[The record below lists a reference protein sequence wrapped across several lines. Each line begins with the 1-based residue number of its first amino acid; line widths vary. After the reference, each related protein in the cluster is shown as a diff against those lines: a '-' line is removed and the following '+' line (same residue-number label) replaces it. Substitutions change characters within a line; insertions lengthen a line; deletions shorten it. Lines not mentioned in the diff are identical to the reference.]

1 MGYRIIVG
9 PSTVGTISGKFPINF
24 YSRKH
29 DSCVFVSE
37 VMNCE
42 SGKWY
47 DCNDS
52 WVKQISGHDAESSS
66 AYVLFYVMKNGVKV
80 IP

>member
-1 MGYRIIVG
+1 
-9 PSTVGTISGKFPINF
+9 
-24 YSRKH
+24 
-29 DSCVFVSE
+29 
-37 VMNCE
+37 MNKE

-52 WVKQISGHDAESSS
+52 WVKQISAPDSESSS

-80 IP
+80 TPWIEAAPLFLTDYEWS

>member
-1 MGYRIIVG
+1 
-9 PSTVGTISGKFPINF
+9 
-24 YSRKH
+24 
-29 DSCVFVSE
+29 
-37 VMNCE
+37 MNCE

-52 WVKQISGHDAESSS
+52 WVKQISGHDSESSS

-80 IP
+80 TP

>member
-1 MGYRIIVG
+1 MGSPITVG
-9 PSTVGTISGKFPINF
+9 PSTEGTISGKFPSI

-29 DSCVFVSE
+29 DPCVSVSE

-80 IP
+80 TP

>member
-1 MGYRIIVG
+1 MGYRIIVE
-9 PSTVGTISGKFPINF
+9 PSTAVTISGKFSINF

-29 DSCVFVSE
+29 DSCLFVSE
-37 VMNCE
+37 AMNCD

-52 WVKQISGHDAESSS
+52 WVKQI
-66 AYVLFYVMKNGVKV
+66 
-80 IP
+80 